1 VDKSVRLCCNN
12 REETLALQKF
22 IQKLDNF
29 QRSHSLLAFIVA
41 VLKKYGEDDAGRQAA
56 LLTYYAFLSLFPL
69 LLILTTLTEYLS
81 GSYPQLQA
89 DIVRGATNYFPVL
102 GSQLA
107 AHVHTLQ
114 KNGLA
119 LIIGILFTFYGAHG
133 VADAFQRGAQ
143 HLWKIPPSQRDGFPK
158 STLKSL
164 GIILVAGLGF
174 IVASASV
181 AVAAAAGHGWIFRAL
196 SIVINLI
203 IWSGLFI
210 LLLNISLPRHIP
222 FRETRAAALTAA
234 VGLVLLQ
241 LLGGYV
247 LARELKRLDALY
259 SYFALALGLLFW
271 IYLQVQVLFYA
282 IEIAAVRSHG
292 LWPRSLSGRNLTDAD
307 RRATAS
313 LPNRY

>member
-1 VDKSVRLCCNN
+1 M
-12 REETLALQKF
+12 QKL
-22 IQKLDNF
+22 IQKLDSV
-29 QRSHSLLAFIVA
+29 QRRYRLPAFVIA
-41 VLKKYGEDDAGRQAA
+41 VIKKYGEDDAGRQAA

-81 GSYPQLQA
+81 NSHPELQA

-102 GSQLA
+102 GTQLA
-107 AHVHTLQ
+107 DHVHSLQ

-119 LIIGILFTFYGAHG
+119 LVVGILFTFYGAHG
-133 VADAFQRGAQ
+133 VADAFQRGVQ

-164 GIILVAGLGF
+164 GIIVIAGLGF
-174 IVASASV
+174 VVVSISV
-181 AVAAAAGHGWIFRAL
+181 ALAAATGHGWLFQLL
-196 SIVINLI
+196 SIIINLI

-210 LLLNISLPRHIP
+210 LLLNISLPSHVP

-234 VGLVLLQ
+234 VGLVALQ
-241 LLGGYV
+241 VLGGYL

-271 IYLQVQVLFYA
+271 IYLQVQVLFYSL
-282 IEIAAVRSHG
+282 EIAAVRSHK
-292 LWPRSLSGRNLTDAD
+292 LWPRSLSGKDLTDAD
-307 RRATAS
+307 RRATPLLS
-313 LPNRY
+313 SKY